1 MKSKHSTFDL
11 NGILRRL
18 PDGVAFI
25 KGGEEYPEINGSV
38 RFYQT
43 DSGVLVVAAVLG
55 LPLSDGRCGNDIFAF
70 HIHGGAHCT
79 GTEDDPFADAGIHY
93 DKNGCP
99 HPYHSGD
106 MPPLFSVRGTAFL
119 AFLTGRF
126 RLSDIMGKTVII
138 HDMPDDF
145 VSQPSGNAG
154 KKIAC
159 GEILSVRRKR

>member
-1 MKSKHSTFDL
+1 MDKKQKGL
-11 NGILRRL
+11 NLGGVLRRL

-25 KGGEEYPEINGSV
+25 NGAEGYSQINGTV

-43 DSGVLVVAAVLG
+43 ESGVLVVAGVLG

-70 HIHGGAHCT
+70 HIHGGAACT
-79 GTEDDPFADAGIHY
+79 GNAADPLADAGMHY
-93 DKNGCP
+93 DVSDCP

-106 MPPLFSVRGTAFL
+106 MPPLFSAGGTAFL
-119 AFLTGRF
+119 AFLTDRF
-126 RLSDIMGKTVII
+126 AVRELIGKTVII

-145 VSQPSGNAG
+145 TTQPSGNAG

-159 GEILSVRRKR
+159 GEIVGVKRAR